1 MTCRRL
7 VGREV
12 AVGLPGRRGS
22 PFALAPS
29 PPDDEWTRGRRAD
42 ERKSDGDARVRRRSS
57 TAPAS
62 PPGRHP
68 SRVASDARHA
78 AWDGIVSS
86 WDMRLGLGGILPRGR
101 APLDRSLD
109 ECTVR
114 KESVGAALPATA
126 RRLMVGSHARAFAL
140 SQHRLCAKKTVES
153 ASWPLSEGQVG

>member
-1 MTCRRL
+1 MN
-7 VGREV
+7 G
-12 AVGLPGRRGS
+12 PGDAG
-22 PFALAPS
+22 PTNGKVMGMPEY
-29 PPDDEWTRGRRAD
+29 DV
-42 ERKSDGDARVRRRSS
+42 ARVRRQPRRRAATLSCRFGC
-57 TAPAS
+57 TPC
-62 PPGRHP
+62 GVGWD
-68 SRVASDARHA
+68 RVIMD
-78 AWDGIVSS
+78 S